1 MLYKADIHIHTVLS
15 PCGDLY
21 MSPSNIVE
29 AALKKSLNIIGI
41 TDHNSTLN
49 VEVTNKIAKKY
60 NILVLYGAEVTTRE
74 EVHCLCFMPS
84 LIRLSEFQKYI
95 DNNIRK
101 IPNDIKRLGYQL
113 VVDENEQ
120 ILDEI
125 PHSLLAATNL
135 SINQLRNDVADFDGI
150 FIPAHINRSANSID
164 SQLGFM
170 PDDLNPDAIELY
182 KYSDTQEFL
191 KKNQQLANLK
201 IFQSSDAHFI
211 NDIASAY
218 TNIEIEELS
227 FEAFKKA
234 LCDKK

>member
-1 MLYKADIHIHTVLS
+1 
-15 PCGDLY
+15 
-21 MSPSNIVE
+21 
-29 AALKKSLNIIGI
+29 
-41 TDHNSTLN
+41 
-49 VEVTNKIAKKY
+49 
-60 NILVLYGAEVTTRE
+60 
-74 EVHCLCFMPS
+74 
-84 LIRLSEFQKYI
+84 
-95 DNNIRK
+95 
-101 IPNDIKRLGYQL
+101 
-113 VVDENEQ
+113 
-120 ILDEI
+120 
-125 PHSLLAATNL
+125 
-135 SINQLRNDVADFDGI
+135 
-150 FIPAHINRSANSID
+150 
-164 SQLGFM
+164 M